1 MYYVYFLQS
10 ELNGR
15 YYVGI
20 TNNVERRLKEHNSG
34 IVRSTAPYKPWK
46 LKRLENYADI
56 NQAAQRERFVKAK
69 HSRKIVELIIADNN
83 GPVAQLDSVSAS
95 EAEGCEFEPR
105 QAHYCRKKKG
115 RFASSPAPIPPKAD
129 IGEPRRAHSL
139 MPNY

>member
-1 MYYVYFLQS
+1 MVELVLMPMYYVYFLQS

-34 IVRSTAPYKPWK
+34 IVRSTAPYKPWE
-46 LKRLENYADI
+46 LKRIEKYVDI

-69 HSRKIVELIIADNN
+69 HSRKIIEMIIADNN
-83 GPVAQLDSVSAS
+83 EPVAQLDSVSAS

-105 QAHYCRKKKG
+105 QAHYCR
-115 RFASSPAPIPPKAD
+115 
-129 IGEPRRAHSL
+129 
-139 MPNY
+139 